1 MVQSGDPL
9 ANITKYVE
17 DVLLGEPSVQP
28 VIHHLED
35 GCFVVG
41 HQEEDFVDAVSQE
54 AHARVDV
61 PYQVRVPVQIGLE
74 NNIHQKIL
82 FKFKGGAT
90 TLTTMAI
97 SLLQT
102 ARSLSLLT
110 NSLLRAQRL
119 SPLLL

>member
-54 AHARVDV
+54 AHARVDI
-61 PYQVRVPVQIGLE
+61 PYQVRVPVQIGLRK
-74 NNIHQKIL
+74 QFSLKIL
-82 FKFKGGAT
+82 F
-90 TLTTMAI
+90 
-97 SLLQT
+97 
-102 ARSLSLLT
+102 LSF
-110 NSLLRAQRL
+110 
-119 SPLLL
+119 